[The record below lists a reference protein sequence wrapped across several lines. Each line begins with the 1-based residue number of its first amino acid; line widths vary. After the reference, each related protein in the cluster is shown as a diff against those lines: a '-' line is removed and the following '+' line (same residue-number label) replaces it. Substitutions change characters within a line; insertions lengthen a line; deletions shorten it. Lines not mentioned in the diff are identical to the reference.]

1 MMAKEYWIVWNADR
15 TEGFITEDQQLAY
28 EVRKSSD
35 TNCFDYNG
43 RRSDVAIAFCDA
55 WGDQD
60 CTMECITV
68 IPSEAAKK
76 VGG

>member
-1 MMAKEYWIVWNADR
+1 MMAKDYWIVWNADK

-43 RRSDVAIAFCDA
+43 RRSDVAIAFCGA

-76 VGG
+76 VG